1 MSQPMLEVLL
11 WILLAFFVG
20 CILGYIFRRIFAAS
34 AREVAREATPATTPA
49 AASAEEQRPEV
60 AKVASGS
67 VPAVPAQPPKPSI
80 DARKSKAEPTT
91 EAAVKAK
98 PQTAKAPVTKIE
110 TPKAANNSAR
120 PKGIA
125 APRAG
130 SPDKLQRISGVGP
143 KIELTL
149 HRLGIFHFDQ
159 IAEWTPEQ
167 GQWVDDHLK
176 FKGRIARDEW
186 IRQAKLLAN
195 GKEEEFT
202 NLYGNGVA
210 EKKAARTKV
219 NSQTRSQQR

>member
-20 CILGYIFRRIFAAS
+20 CILGYIFRRISASS
-34 AREVAREATPATTPA
+34 ARENARAAPPATTSA
-49 AASAEEQRPEV
+49 AVSTEEHRAEVVE
-60 AKVASGS
+60 AASGS
-67 VPAVPAQPPKPSI
+67 VPAVPAQPPKPSL
-80 DARKSKAEPTT
+80 DARKSKAEPTA
-91 EAAVKAK
+91 ESAVKAK
-98 PQTAKAPVTKIE
+98 PQTAKAPAAKTE
-110 TPKAANNSAR
+110 TPKAANKSAR

-143 KIELTL
+143 KIEITL

-195 GKEEEFT
+195 GKDEEFS

-210 EKKAARTKV
+210 EKKAPRTKV
-219 NSQTRSQQR
+219 NSQTRSQHR